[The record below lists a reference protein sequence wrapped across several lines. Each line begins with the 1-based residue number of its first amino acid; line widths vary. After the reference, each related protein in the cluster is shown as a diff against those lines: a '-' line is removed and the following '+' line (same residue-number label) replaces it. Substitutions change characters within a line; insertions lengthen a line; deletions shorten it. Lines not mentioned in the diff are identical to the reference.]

1 MINCALI
8 SSDDDFRRLVL
19 GLVQAPNS
27 QLSLAVD
34 LQKGAAEVPRDTV
47 AQLVGSEVR
56 LAFVDLQGS
65 MTGKR
70 VLEALSE
77 EAPDLALVAA
87 GPELPAHALLGVIRA
102 GAAEYLPRPITSQEV
117 SEAVHRIRRRLSPPS
132 SEESKRVRGSIS
144 AVFSAKGGTGVTT
157 VATSLAIA
165 LQDITEEDVLLVDLA
180 SSLGTAALLMG
191 LQPRYSLLDVVQNF
205 HRIDHE
211 LLRSFLEVHSTGVS
225 VLASPPLAEDV
236 AAPTPDQLLSV
247 LRFCRRHF
255 AHIVI
260 DAGND
265 PLGAARTILSEADH
279 NVLVA
284 TPELPTLR
292 NLRRVLEVF
301 HGRNGREPPRLVL
314 NQFDEKSDLG
324 LQVIEDA
331 LGRSIMHTIERD
343 DEGVREAINL
353 GEPPVLSRRSRF
365 AKALY
370 GLAGDVAGPDHI
382 VLERKG
388 LMSTMFRLFRQNP
401 SPKEAS

>member
-1 MINCALI
+1 MTNCALI

-19 GLVQAPNS
+19 GLVQAPDS
-27 QLSLAVD
+27 QLRLAVD
-34 LQKGAAEVPRDTV
+34 IQKGAAEVPRDTV
-47 AQLVGSEVR
+47 AQLVSSEVR

-77 EAPDLALVAA
+77 EAPDLSLMVA

-102 GAAEYLPRPITSQEV
+102 GAAEYLPRPITAQEI
-117 SEAVHRIRRRLSPPS
+117 SEAVRRIRRRLAPS
-132 SEESKRVRGSIS
+132 SDESKRVRGSIS

-157 VATSLAIA
+157 VATNLAIA
-165 LQDITEEDVLLVDLA
+165 LQGITEEDVLLVDLA

-225 VLASPPLAEDV
+225 VLASPPLAENA

-260 DAGND
+260 DAGNH
-265 PLGAARTILSEADH
+265 PLGVAQTILSEADH

-292 NLRRVLEVF
+292 NLRRVLEIL
-301 HGRNGREPPRLVL
+301 HGQNGREPPRLVL
-314 NQFDEKSDLG
+314 NQFDEKSDLA

-331 LGRSIMHTIERD
+331 LGRSISHTIERD
-343 DEGVREAINL
+343 DHAVREAINL
-353 GEPPVLSRRSRF
+353 GKPPVLSRRSRF

-370 GLAGDVAGPDHI
+370 GLAGDVAGPDHT
-382 VLERKG
+382 VLKRDG
-388 LMSTMFRLFRQNP
+388 FLSTMFRLFRDP